1 MLFSFLAKEIE
12 KNKQKQI
19 MSEQKKKKLRR
30 EEFLECLGV
39 NENKVNKGKK

>member
-1 MLFSFLAKEIE
+1 
-12 KNKQKQI
+12 

-39 NENKVNKGKK
+39 NENKVNKGKKQQQLLIMKLFQG